1 MLLFNSIYTIKLYL
15 PDVKNRVLLY
25 KILKFNSTDQNPGN
39 QAGIPD
45 SDRLKFKNCF
55 TEFSA
60 MLNSSIHNDQMNKLM
75 CAARKLNMSLDLSAA
90 NVDEKFPTNGQTSDN
105 ENTQNC
111 NEYNF
116 DGKSDDEVI
125 QSIKDVVNGLS
136 PDFGQQLSQ
145 KFQSGMLCVKTSNF
159 ENAEAANTFRN
170 KNGNQGMQF
179 KKFFSHVKEALDS
192 RFHTH
197 THTHTHTHICIY
209 IYHPFNDALNIFY

>member
-1 MLLFNSIYTIKLYL
+1 
-15 PDVKNRVLLY
+15 
-25 KILKFNSTDQNPGN
+25 
-39 QAGIPD
+39 
-45 SDRLKFKNCF
+45 
-55 TEFSA
+55 

-75 CAARKLNMSLDLSAA
+75 CAARKLNMSLYLSAA
-90 NVDEKFPTNGQTSDN
+90 NVDEKFPTNGQTPDN

-111 NEYNF
+111 NAYNF
-116 DGKSDDEVI
+116 DGKSEDEVI

-197 THTHTHTHICIY
+197 THIHTYLY

>member
-1 MLLFNSIYTIKLYL
+1 
-15 PDVKNRVLLY
+15 
-25 KILKFNSTDQNPGN
+25 
-39 QAGIPD
+39 
-45 SDRLKFKNCF
+45 
-55 TEFSA
+55 

-197 THTHTHTHICIY
+197 THTHTHICIY
-209 IYHPFNDALNIFY
+209 ISSFQRRTQYILLTCCYFITRHLYIKLKHII